1 MTLKPL
7 QSISQREQP
16 ERRRVKSF
24 LLLGKRQIRSTCLS
38 PFLVLLNDKVFSVWS
53 LLNKMLGSS
62 QCRVSPFTWQRH
74 TRQIYSSECVKHVKK
89 ITRGRTPA
97 GAQTLSQV
105 QSPLLPEE
113 CRRNDP
119 HSKGQLPAPG
129 RCCRHVWCCRGNNRR
144 SDAL

>member
-24 LLLGKRQIRSTCLS
+24 LLLGKRQTRSTCLF

-62 QCRVSPFTWQRH
+62 
-74 TRQIYSSECVKHVKK
+74 
-89 ITRGRTPA
+89 
-97 GAQTLSQV
+97 
-105 QSPLLPEE
+105 
-113 CRRNDP
+113 
-119 HSKGQLPAPG
+119 
-129 RCCRHVWCCRGNNRR
+129 
-144 SDAL
+144 